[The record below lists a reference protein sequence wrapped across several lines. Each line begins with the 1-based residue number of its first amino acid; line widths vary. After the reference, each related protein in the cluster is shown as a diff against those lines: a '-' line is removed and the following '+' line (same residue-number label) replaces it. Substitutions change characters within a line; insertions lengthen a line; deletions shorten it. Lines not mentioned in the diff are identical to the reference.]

1 MTQLTV
7 AELAEQAAVSPHTIR
22 YYDRV
27 GMLPVPGRSP
37 AGYRLYEQAAVERL
51 RFIRGAQR
59 VGLRLREVRDLLEAM
74 DRGQCPCGH
83 TEQLVRQHLTE
94 IDIEIRRLHGLKTEL
109 ARLLDSAQSCP
120 PDQWWCATEF
130 TREEVN
136 KNAAKPLP

>member
-7 AELAEQAAVSPHTIR
+7 AELAEQAAVSPHTVR

-51 RFIRGAQR
+51 RFIRGAQS
-59 VGLRLREVRDLLEAM
+59 VGLRLREVRDLLEVM

-83 TEQLVRQHLTE
+83 TEQLVRQHLAEIDTE
-94 IDIEIRRLHGLKTEL
+94 IHRLRSLKTEL
-109 ARLLDSAQSCP
+109 ARLLDKAQSCP

-130 TREEVN
+130 TSKGGEQE
-136 KNAAKPLP
+136 